1 MSFAINPSLNH
12 IDVPESLVYELYRS
26 TTEIL
31 LPDTRFRGH
40 PCEAYI
46 CIAKIDKSVKAYV
59 ALLEKGMKTVL
70 VYTSD
75 HSATVPAEYP
85 QVYAQAEAFVKKMG
99 FVMEPVNLGFSPA
112 MREVIIKGFQV
123 MRPPQ
128 IKKQPL
134 RRLSTPAP
142 PVEPVKI
149 YEKTSP
155 PPVSPSVSAAQ
166 GDLATELQSL
176 QRELSS
182 AKAVI
187 EQVTREKVSLE
198 QGAAVEIASLKA
210 LYEQAVEAK
219 QKAAEMFAV
228 ETEKLKL
235 EEHAR
240 RSGRDDAEL
249 TALRTELDTVTAA
262 GKTAVNRLQEEITSL
277 QHGMAQLESD
287 KQALEQRLAAAEA
300 THAEQLGKLA
310 AEKDSLLGRIAAEE
324 NAVMAAA
331 DKIAE
336 MSGYETSW
344 REGQHRE
351 ESLCRNLDL
360 LQSQVDALE
369 SELQQY
375 KEGAGGEEDLQL
387 RLSSLESEL
396 QKYHEIESRDEALQ
410 LRLSSLETELQQYKE
425 KEGREEALQ
434 LSLSSLET
442 ELHRY
447 KEKEGR
453 EEALQL
459 RLSSLETELQQY
471 REGES
476 SAEALQ
482 LKMNSL
488 EQELVMAK
496 SELAKAASVPVV
508 SESGAP
514 ELQALLEEKMA
525 VEAEYVRLANE
536 SREKELAMLD
546 TIASARMETERLT
559 REMEIQ
565 AQVAAMEH
573 AALRAE
579 LRNMV
584 VAGAGAVPAT
594 APAAAVGEGLAP
606 PAAAAGIPGAVG
618 KPAALS
624 SPEQS
629 RAAAPL
635 PVNQPVQAA
644 AMQSET
650 LPLDAADDD
659 EPDRP
664 IVSAKAISSGLMNE
678 FGSFI
683 GHSGYA
689 STEFRIDPELS
700 GVPYSDPEEI
710 EVLLYSSN
718 TVQAVPDGSSIQRCK
733 GYVIATNKDG
743 CYKVYVAWYL
753 TESRSVVVCTPQ
765 QQPADSEECVS
776 ILQDAIAYFEVV
788 GFMMELEEL
797 GESVRSYNQVLRKV
811 PVICRAAKN

>member
-287 KQALEQRLAAAEA
+287 KQALEQRLAVAEA
-300 THAEQLGKLA
+300 THAEQLGQLA
-310 AEKDSLLGRIAAEE
+310 AEKSSLLDRIAAEE
-324 NAVMAAA
+324 SAVMAAA
-331 DKIAE
+331 DKIAA
-336 MSGYETSW
+336 MAHFETSL
-344 REGQHRE
+344 REGQQRE

-360 LQSQVDALE
+360 LQSQVATLE
-369 SELQQY
+369 IELQKY
-375 KEGAGGEEDLQL
+375 KEDAGGEEALQL
-387 RLSSLESEL
+387 RVNSLESEL

-410 LRLSSLETELQQYKE
+410 LRLSSLETELQQYQE
-425 KEGREEALQ
+425 RENSE
-434 LSLSSLET
+434 
-442 ELHRY
+442 
-447 KEKEGR
+447 
-453 EEALQL
+453 
-459 RLSSLETELQQY
+459 
-471 REGES
+471 
-476 SAEALQ
+476 EALQ

-488 EQELVMAK
+488 EQELVTAK
-496 SELAKAASVPVV
+496 SELAKAASVPAV

-565 AQVAAMEH
+565 VQVAAMEH

-579 LRNMV
+579 LRKMV
-584 VAGAGAVPAT
+584 VSGAGAVPAPALAAT
-594 APAAAVGEGLAP
+594 AGEGLAPP

-629 RAAAPL
+629 RAAASL
-635 PVNQPVQAA
+635 PVNQPVQGA
-644 AMQSET
+644 AMPCET
-650 LPLDAADDD
+650 PTLDAADDD

-664 IVSAKAISSGLMNE
+664 IVSAKALSSGLMNE

-683 GHSGYA
+683 GHGGYA
-689 STEFRIDPELS
+689 STEFRIDPELTV
-700 GVPYSDPEEI
+700 VPYSDPEEI

-797 GESVRSYNQVLRKV
+797 GESVRSYNRVLRKV
-811 PVICRAAKN
+811 PVLCRAAKN